1 MRARTTNRRR
11 GGEVD
16 LERAVKGSVR
26 PRNIAWQD
34 DDDNDD
40 DDGATSRRSS
50 DISALKTG
58 LLRMLKPSSVRRPNV
73 RADIMHE
80 PIVSR
85 VCA

>member
-34 DDDNDD
+34 DD